1 MTADTW
7 CARSQCLAGLLCSCT
22 LHGIAALTV
31 CETMQAPAANYKGS
45 QDAMADTFVL
55 SNISP
60 QVGKGFNR

>member
-7 CARSQCLAGLLCSCT
+7 CARSQCFARLLCSRT
-22 LHGIAALTV
+22 LYNIAALTL
-31 CETMQAPAANYKGS
+31 CENMQAPAANYKGS

>member
-1 MTADTW
+1 MR
-7 CARSQCLAGLLCSCT
+7 CFARLLCSST
-22 LHGIAALTV
+22 LHGIAALTLLRNV
-31 CETMQAPAANYKGS
+31 QAPAANYKGS

>member
-1 MTADTW
+1 MTVDTW
-7 CARSQCLAGLLCSCT
+7 CARSQCFARLLCSGT
-22 LHGIAALTV
+22 LHGIAALTL
-31 CETMQAPAANYKGS
+31 TWNMQAPAANYKAS